1 MQIDIKSFLNGS
13 IGVGGGWC
21 VYVSVI
27 PVCPIIQIMSLQ
39 KEAFREDYPAKES
52 RTKDL
57 QPFFCCIITKV

>member
-21 VYVSVI
+21 VCLLFQFVPSYKS
-27 PVCPIIQIMSLQ
+27 CLYR
-39 KEAFREDYPAKES
+39 KAFREDYPAKES

-57 QPFFCCIITKV
+57 QPFFSCIITKV